1 MELMETE
8 YRSLNEL
15 IEKKFPKDAQITRA
29 LFEGP
34 NIVVYTKNKDFFLNG
49 AEKIKSIVAEI
60 RKRIEI
66 RPDPV
71 LLLPPEEAKKKI
83 LEIVPSE
90 AEIKDI
96 KFEPEFSKVLIFARK
111 PGLVIGKNGE
121 TLRKIKE
128 AICWSPEVLR
138 VPLYHSPIVEKAR
151 EILHEEAKYRVKFL
165 NKIGEMIKFKKGSKH
180 GWVRISFLGSG
191 REVGR
196 NCILLQTKESK
207 VMLDCGESMSPS
219 GNPHPFL
226 DAPEFRIDELDAVII
241 SHAHLD
247 HSGFLPFLY
256 EYGYKGPVYLTPPTR
271 DLMVLLQLDYIDVL
285 QKDGIDPPYTSK
297 GIREAVKHSI
307 ALEYG
312 EVCDITPDMRLTFQN
327 AGHIL
332 GSAMAHI
339 HIGEGFYNLLYSGD
353 IKYGRT
359 FLFEPAYTNF
369 TRVEGLIMEST
380 YGGKNDIMP
389 PIKKAQENLIEVIK
403 RTVERKGKVLIPSFA
418 VGRAQEIMMVL
429 ADRWRKG
436 EIDVPVYLDGMIW
449 ESTIIHTTYP
459 EYLSRYLQKLIF
471 KEDKNPFAEEIFNRV
486 TTASERANVIDTN
499 EPAVIITTSGMLNG
513 GPVMEYLKALAPD
526 KRNTLVFVGY
536 QAEGTLGSKIQKG
549 WREVPL
555 SPISGENKV
564 LKIEMEVVTVEGF
577 SGHSDRN
584 QLINFVGRL
593 RAKPQRVFLNHGEPS
608 KAINLAATLHRIYKT
623 ETVVP
628 NNLDAYRMK

>member
-1 MELMETE
+1 MSVE
-8 YRSLNEL
+8 YKSLQEL
-15 IEKKFPKDAQITRA
+15 IEKKFPEDAEITKA

-49 AEKIKSIVAEI
+49 GEKIKEIISEI

-71 LLLPPEEAKKKI
+71 LSLDPEEAKKKI
-83 LEIVPSE
+83 MEIVPKE

-96 KFEPEFSKVLIFARK
+96 KFEPEFSKVLIFAKK

-128 AICWSPEVLR
+128 AVGWSPEVLR

-165 NKIGEMIKFKKGSKH
+165 NKIGEMIKFKKGSKK
-180 GWVRISFLGSG
+180 GWVRVSFLGSAG
-191 REVGR
+191 EVGR
-196 NCILLQTKESK
+196 SCILLQTKESK
-207 VMLDCGESMSPS
+207 VLLDCGESMSI
-219 GNPHPFL
+219 GNNPHPYL
-226 DAPEFRIDELDAVII
+226 DAPEFQMDELDAVILT
-241 SHAHLD
+241 HAHLD

-256 EYGYKGPVYLTPPTR
+256 EYGYKGPVYLTAPTR

-297 GIREAVKHSI
+297 GIRNAVKHSI
-307 ALEYG
+307 ALDYG

-332 GSAMAHI
+332 GSAMAHL
-339 HIGEGFYNLLYSGD
+339 HIGEGFFNLLYTGD
-353 IKYGRT
+353 FKYGRT
-359 FLFEPAYTNF
+359 YLFEPAYTNF
-369 TRVEGLIMEST
+369 ARVEAMIMEST

-389 PIKKAQENLIEVIK
+389 PIKKAQENLIDVIK
-403 RTVERKGKVLIPSFA
+403 RTVERKGKVIIPSFA

-459 EYLSRYLQKLIF
+459 EFLSRYLQKLIF
-471 KEDKNPFAEEIFNRV
+471 REDKNPFAEEIFNNV
-486 TTASERANVIDTN
+486 TTASERANIIDSK
-499 EPAVIITTSGMLNG
+499 EPAVIITTSGMING
-513 GPVMEYLKALAPD
+513 GPVMEYLKGLASD
-526 KRNTLVFVGY
+526 SKNTLIFVGY
-536 QAEGTLGSKIQKG
+536 QAEGTLGAKIQKG
-549 WREVPL
+549 WREIPL
-555 SPISGENKV
+555 SSVSGENKV

-584 QLINFVGRL
+584 QLINFVSRL
-593 RAKPQRVFLNHGEPS
+593 KSRPQRIFLNHGEPS
-608 KAINLAATLHRIYKT
+608 KSHNLAATLHKIHRV

-628 NNLDAYRMK
+628 SNLDAYRLR